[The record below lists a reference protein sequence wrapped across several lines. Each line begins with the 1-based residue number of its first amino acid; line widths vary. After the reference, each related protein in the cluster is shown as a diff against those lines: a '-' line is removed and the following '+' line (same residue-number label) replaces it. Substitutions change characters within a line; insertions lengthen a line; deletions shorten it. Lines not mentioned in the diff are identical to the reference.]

1 MNRGGMPRGDRLPD
15 NLRFELDDL
24 SRQPVQDLVARHL
37 AGMHAQSPPES
48 VHALALEGLR
58 APSIRFWSAWSGQTL
73 AGMGALR
80 RIDTENGEIK
90 SMRVADAFLG
100 QGVGR
105 AILEHILAEA
115 RGMGLAAL
123 WLETGTVDGFL
134 PARTLYE
141 SVGFTACGPFDSY
154 GPDPFS
160 VFMTV
165 RI

>member
-1 MNRGGMPRGDRLPD
+1 MTKMDAPPSA
-15 NLRFELDDL
+15 LRFELDDL
-24 SRQPVQDLVARHL
+24 SRRPVRDLVARHL

-48 VHALALEGLR
+48 VHALALDGLK
-58 APSIRFWSAWSGQTL
+58 APSIRFWSAWSGNNL

-80 RIDTENGEIK
+80 RIDAENGEIK

-105 AILEHILAEA
+105 AILEHILSEA

-123 WLETGTVDGFL
+123 WLETGSVEGFV

-141 SVGFTACGPFDSY
+141 SVGFTACGPFDTY

-160 VFMTV
+160 VFMTL
-165 RI
+165 RL

>member
-1 MNRGGMPRGDRLPD
+1 MDAPPSA
-15 NLRFELDDL
+15 LRFELDDL
-24 SRQPVQDLVARHL
+24 SRRPVRDLVARHL

-48 VHALALEGLR
+48 VHALALDGLK
-58 APSIRFWSAWSGQTL
+58 APSIRFWSAWSGNNL

-80 RIDTENGEIK
+80 RIDAENGEIK

-105 AILEHILAEA
+105 AILEHILSEA

-123 WLETGTVDGFL
+123 WLETGSVEGFV

-141 SVGFTACGPFDSY
+141 SVGFTACGPFDTY

-160 VFMTV
+160 VFMTL
-165 RI
+165 RL

>member
-1 MNRGGMPRGDRLPD
+1 MASPPSA
-15 NLRFELDDL
+15 LRFELDDL
-24 SRQPVQDLVARHL
+24 SRPPVRDLVARHL

-48 VHALALEGLR
+48 VHALALDGLK
-58 APSIRFWSAWSGQTL
+58 APSIRFWSVWSGSAL

-80 RIDTENGEIK
+80 RIDAENGEIK

-105 AILEHILAEA
+105 AILEHILSEA

-123 WLETGTVDGFL
+123 WLETGSVEGFV
-134 PARTLYE
+134 PARTLSE
-141 SVGFTACGPFDSY
+141 SVGFTACGPFDTY

-160 VFMTV
+160 VFMTL
-165 RI
+165 RL

>member
-1 MNRGGMPRGDRLPD
+1 MTRTVTPPPA
-15 NLRFELDDL
+15 LRFELDDL
-24 SRQPVQDLVARHL
+24 SRPPVRDLVARHL

-48 VHALALEGLR
+48 VHALALDGLKT
-58 APSIRFWSAWSGQTL
+58 PSIRFWSAWSGETV

-80 RIDTENGEIK
+80 RIDAENGEIK

-105 AILEHILAEA
+105 AILDHILAEA
-115 RGMGLAAL
+115 RGLGLAVL
-123 WLETGTVDGFL
+123 WLETGSVDGFI

-141 SVGFTACGPFDSY
+141 SVGFTTCGPFDTY

-160 VFMTV
+160 VFMTL
-165 RI
+165 RL

>member
-1 MNRGGMPRGDRLPD
+1 MPRGDRLPD
-15 NLRFELDDL
+15 DLRFELDDL
-24 SRQPVQDLVARHL
+24 SRQPVRDLVARHL

-58 APSIRFWSAWSGQTL
+58 DPAIRFWSVWKGEDL

-80 RIDTENGEIK
+80 RIDAGNGEIK

-105 AILEHILAEA
+105 AILDHILSEA
-115 RGMGLAAL
+115 RGLGLAVL
-123 WLETGTVDGFL
+123 WLETGSVEGFI
-134 PARTLYE
+134 PARTLYA
-141 SVGFTACGPFDSY
+141 SVGFTTCGPFDTY

-160 VFMTV
+160 VFMTL
-165 RI
+165 RL